1 MSQISRRTLL
11 KLSLV
16 VPAALLA
23 TTARAATHQV
33 TIVNMSFQPANLTI
47 AAGDTVV
54 FANQDNAPHTA
65 TSDTGA
71 FDTGRLTGGASAQL
85 TFPSAGEFAYHC
97 DIHRMMKG
105 TITVS

>member
-1 MSQISRRTLL
+1 MPTISRRTLL
-11 KLSLV
+11 KLSLAA
-16 VPAALLA
+16 PAVLLA

-33 TIVNMSFQPANLTI
+33 TIVNMEFQPANLTI
-47 AAGDTVV
+47 AAGDTIV

-65 TSDTGA
+65 TDDAGA

-85 TFPSAGEFAYHC
+85 TFPSAGQFAYHC

>member
-1 MSQISRRTLL
+1 MSTISRRTLL
-11 KLSLV
+11 KLSLAAPV
-16 VPAALLA
+16 VMLA
-23 TTARAATHQV
+23 STARAATHQV
-33 TIVNMSFQPANLTI
+33 SIINMSFQPANLTI

-65 TSDTGA
+65 TDDAGA
-71 FDTGRLTGGASAQL
+71 FDTGRLTNGQSAQL
-85 TFPSAGEFAYHC
+85 TFPSTGQFAYHC

>member
-1 MSQISRRTLL
+1 MSTISRRTLL
-11 KLSLV
+11 KLSLAAPV
-16 VPAALLA
+16 VMLA
-23 TTARAATHQV
+23 STARAATHQV
-33 TIVNMSFQPANLTI
+33 SIINMSFQPANLTI

-65 TSDTGA
+65 TDDAGA
-71 FDTGRLTGGASAQL
+71 FDTGRLTNGQSAHL
-85 TFPSAGEFAYHC
+85 TFPSTGQFAYHC

>member
-1 MSQISRRTLL
+1 MSTISRRTLL
-11 KLSLV
+11 KLSLAA
-16 VPAALLA
+16 PAVMLA

-33 TIVNMSFQPANLTI
+33 TIVNMAFQPAALII

-65 TSDTGA
+65 TDDAGA
-71 FDTGRLTGGASAQL
+71 FDTGRLAKGSSASL
-85 TFPSAGEFAYHC
+85 TFPSSGTFAYHC
-97 DIHRMMKG
+97 DIHRRMTG

>member
-1 MSQISRRTLL
+1 MSTISRRTLL
-11 KLSLV
+11 KLSLAAPV
-16 VPAALLA
+16 VMLA
-23 TTARAATHQV
+23 STARAATHQV
-33 TIVNMSFQPANLTI
+33 SIINMSFQPANLTI

-65 TSDTGA
+65 TDDAGA
-71 FDTGRLTGGASAQL
+71 FDTGRLTNGQSAQL
-85 TFPSAGEFAYHC
+85 TFPSTGQFDYHC

>member
-1 MSQISRRTLL
+1 MSNISRRTVL
-11 KLSLV
+11 KLSLAT
-16 VPAALLA
+16 PAVLLA

-33 TIVNMSFQPANLTI
+33 SIVNMSFQPANLTI

-65 TSDTGA
+65 TDDAGA
-71 FDTGRLTGGASAQL
+71 FDTGRLTNGQSAQL
-85 TFPSAGEFAYHC
+85 TFPAAGQFAYHC
-97 DIHRMMKG
+97 DIHRRMKA